1 MIAKANKIFIGL
13 TDHQDGGKLL
23 LRLTVGILLLF
34 HGVAKIENGVGWIS
48 GMLAQHGLPGFIA
61 YGAYIGEVLAPVLI
75 ILGVLT
81 RISAAVVAFNLLI
94 ATLLVT
100 LGKLFTITNVGAWG
114 LEGEAF
120 YFLCS
125 LVIVLLGSGRYSVVS
140 NEDYR

>member
-1 MIAKANKIFIGL
+1 M
-13 TDHQDGGKLL
+13 

-34 HGVAKIENGVGWIS
+34 HGVAKIQNGVGWIS

-61 YGAYIGEVLAPVLI
+61 YGAYIGEVLAPILI

-81 RISAAVVAFNLLI
+81 RLSAAVVAFNLLV

-100 LGKLFTITNVGAWG
+100 LGKLFTVTNVGAWG

-125 LVIVLLGSGRYSVVS
+125 LVIMLLGGGRYSVVT